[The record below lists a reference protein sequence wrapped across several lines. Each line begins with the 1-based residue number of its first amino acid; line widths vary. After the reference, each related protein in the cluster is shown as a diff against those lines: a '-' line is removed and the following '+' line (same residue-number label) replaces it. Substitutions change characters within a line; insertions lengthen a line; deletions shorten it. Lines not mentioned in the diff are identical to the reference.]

1 MSDMRSDAIT
11 KGFERTPHRALLKST
26 GVPDEQMEKPFIG
39 IASSFTDLIPGH
51 TGMRDLERFIEKGVH
66 TGGGYS
72 FIFGIPGVCD
82 GIAMGHKGMHYSLPT
97 RELIADMV
105 ESIAEAHRLD
115 GLVLLTNCDKIT
127 PGMLMA
133 AARLDIPCIVVTA
146 GPSQTGSGREGR
158 RFSFVTD
165 TFEAMAQYK
174 AGVIDEKQLMQCE
187 DNACPTAGSCQGLFT
202 ANTMAILTETMGM
215 SLPRCATA
223 SCVSSLKRR
232 ISFASGEKIVEL
244 VRNNV
249 TPRQILTREAF
260 ENAIRVDLALGG
272 SSNTVLHLLSIAHE
286 AGVDLPLEAFDELG
300 RSTPQLASMN
310 PGGVHFM
317 EDLDTAGGVP
327 AVLYQLRDRIKDNP
341 TLLGLTIKQIVASVA
356 SVDEEVVHPVTDPIR
371 AEGGLAILKGNLAP
385 AGAVVK
391 QSGVSDEMM
400 TFTGKARCYDSEEAA
415 MEALMGG
422 QVVAGDVVVI
432 RYEGP
437 KGGPGM
443 REMLAP
449 TATLMGLG
457 LGDSVALI
465 TDGRFSGGTR
475 GPCIGHISPEAAQGG
490 PIALIENGDSITL
503 DIPNRSLNIDL
514 PEDVLATRLSKW
526 QAPEPKIKTGWLAR
540 YAKVVTHA
548 GTGAICTAD

>member
-1 MSDMRSDAIT
+1 MSQKRSDAIT
-11 KGFERTPHRALLKST
+11 QGFERTPHRALLKGT
-26 GVPDEQMEKPFIG
+26 GVPQKQMDKPFIG

-82 GIAMGHKGMHYSLPT
+82 GIAMGHRGMHYSLPT

-146 GPSQTGSGREGR
+146 GPMMTGAGSEGR
-158 RFSFVTD
+158 RYSFVTD

-174 AGVIDEKQLMQCE
+174 AGVIDEQELMVCE
-187 DNACPTAGSCQGLFT
+187 DHACPTAGSCQGLFT
-202 ANTMAILTETMGM
+202 ANTMAILTETLGM
-215 SLPRCATA
+215 SLVRCGTSLA
-223 SCVSSLKRR
+223 VSSLKRR
-232 ISFASGEKIVEL
+232 IAFASGERIVEL
-244 VRNNV
+244 VRDNV
-249 TPRQILTREAF
+249 TPRQILTKAAF

-272 SSNTVLHLLSIAHE
+272 STNTVLHLLSIANE
-286 AGVDLPLEAFDELG
+286 AGVDLPLEDFDRLVRE
-300 RSTPQLASMN
+300 TPQLASMN
-310 PGGVHFM
+310 PGGQHFM
-317 EDLDTAGGVP
+317 EDLDASGGVP
-327 AVLYQLRDRIKDNP
+327 AVLHQLRDQIKDNP
-341 TLLGLTIKQIVASVA
+341 TLTGPTVKEIASSVA
-356 SVDEEVVHPVTDPIR
+356 MLDEEVVHSTGSPIR
-371 AEGGLAILKGNLAP
+371 AEGGLAVLFGNLAP
-385 AGAVVK
+385 KGSVVK
-391 QSGVSDEMM
+391 QSGVSEKMM
-400 TFTGKARCYDSEEAA
+400 TFEGRARCFDSEEAA

-475 GPCIGHISPEAAQGG
+475 GPCVGHISPEAAEGG
-490 PIALIENGDSITL
+490 PIALVKDGDSILL
-503 DIPNRSLNIDL
+503 DIPNRKLELLVDAD
-514 PEDVLATRLSKW
+514 ELATRLDAWS
-526 QAPEPKIKTGWLAR
+526 APEPKIKTGWLAR
-540 YAKVVTHA
+540 YAKVVTSA
-548 GTGAICTAD
+548 YTGAICKAD